1 MNFIDHKYHIWIAS
15 LLAGYVQRKGI
26 IKKPKIFELK
36 IIPGVGYVYPAGQWT
51 SLGTGGLAGSV
62 MWSSGPSPWARIWP
76 NYLFGISSLTRP
88 EEGVWPGGTQSPE

>member
-51 SLGTGGLAGSV
+51 SLGTGGLAGRSCGQV
-62 MWSSGPSPWARIWP
+62 DPAHGQG
-76 NYLFGISSLTRP
+76 FGLIIFLAFLA
-88 EEGVWPGGTQSPE
+88 